1 MTAFA
6 AFAACLLTPRVRLVQ
21 VHFLATLRTALR
33 AFYLESE
40 DDAGGYRYLRLELRA

>member
-21 VHFLATLRTALR
+21 VQLFPTLKAAVR
-33 AFYLESE
+33 AVYGDYE
-40 DDAGGYRYLRLELRA
+40 DDPRG